1 MRQWFRAFEGLGV
14 KEVFGFRD
22 LKAWGCRGY
31 GKFSGLVAVLWFG
44 AFRARIGFRA
54 SPGAR
59 IALVAVSKVLS
70 VSIPT
75 SGFRVLGYNIPKDP
89 MLRLMD
95 KILHDP

>member
-1 MRQWFRAFEGLGV
+1 MRQWFRAFEGWGL

-54 SPGAR
+54 SPGAK
-59 IALVAVSKVLS
+59 IALVTVSKVLS

-75 SGFRVLGYNIPKDP
+75 SGFRVFRVLGYNMGSCQNYGPFWVP
-89 MLRLMD
+89 
-95 KILHDP
+95 